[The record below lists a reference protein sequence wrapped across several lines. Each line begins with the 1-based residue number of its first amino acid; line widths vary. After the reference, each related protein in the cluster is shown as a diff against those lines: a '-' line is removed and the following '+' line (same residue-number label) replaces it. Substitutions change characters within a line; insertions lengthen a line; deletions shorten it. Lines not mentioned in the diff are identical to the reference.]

1 MTVEAQEVFSVSQ
14 WLASKRTG
22 VLRFFRDS
30 TNLGLVLLAVVVGL
44 LGGAGAIVFRL
55 LIAWAHELFFEGSQR
70 ALPFLGDARLI
81 LLPAVGLLIVS
92 AIVRRWAPEARGHGV
107 PEVQY
112 AVRRGGGRIRPR
124 VAAIKALASAICIG
138 SGGSVGREG
147 PIVQIG
153 STLGSSVGG
162 LLGLR
167 EDGVKL
173 LVACGAAAGIG
184 GTFNAPIAG
193 VLFAMEVI
201 LGTFTARSFGVVVLA
216 SVASTALVQS
226 VVGREPAFALQQV
239 FSLVSPL
246 ELPLY
251 LALGVVAGV
260 LAVVYTR
267 AVYSFEHAFSR
278 APGGPYLKAL
288 AGGLGVGLIGY
299 ASVRYLGGP
308 HLFGVG
314 YETIEQALSLGKL
327 SEAGPGQL
335 TFAVLALLA
344 GLKIIATSLTLAA
357 GGSGGVFAPALF
369 IGAMTGG
376 AFGMAVGELAPMVT
390 APPGAYALVGMGA
403 LFAGAAHAPI
413 SSILILFEMTDDY
426 QIILPLMLAVV
437 VSHLVASWLRADS
450 IYTTK
455 LRHLGGTSPLQA
467 ARGSVLDLVLVV
479 DAMSRDVH
487 SVRPEV
493 PVIDLTNEFRDETLR
508 SLPVVDHAG
517 SFVGLVTATDVQTA
531 LIGGRGDGQTAA
543 DIMTTS
549 VISCRPD
556 ESLRTVLQRISD
568 RDVAQVPVVDK
579 KDPSRLLG
587 LLRREQILW
596 AIGEMTSEH
605 GRLLDR
611 VGLAQSAGEESVQIS
626 LEVRAA
632 HRELCFKRLRELELP
647 EQCLVTILRRGDH
660 ARVPNGETVIEPG
673 DVLALVTTQSHE
685 PRLRKWIALLDKT

>member
-1 MTVEAQEVFSVSQ
+1 MTVEDQGVFSVSQ
-14 WLASKRTG
+14 WLASQRMRL
-22 VLRFFRDS
+22 LRFFRDS

-44 LGGAGAIVFRL
+44 LGGAGAIVFRI
-55 LIAWAHELFFEGSQR
+55 LIARAHELFFEGSER

-81 LLPAVGLLIVS
+81 LLPAVGLLIVT

-112 AVRRGGGRIRPR
+112 AVRRRGGRIRAR
-124 VAAIKALASAICIG
+124 VAAVKALASAICIG

-162 LLGLR
+162 FLGLR

-251 LALGVVAGV
+251 LALGVVAGM
-260 LAVVYTR
+260 LAVVYVRTL
-267 AVYSFEHAFSR
+267 YSLEHAFSR
-278 APGGPYLKAL
+278 APGSPYLKAL

-299 ASVRYLGGP
+299 ASVLYLGGP

-314 YETIEQALSLGKL
+314 YEAIEQALSLGKL
-327 SEAGPGQL
+327 SEVGPGQM
-335 TFAVLALLA
+335 TFAVLAALA
-344 GLKIIATSLTLAA
+344 GLKIVATSLTLAA

-376 AFGMAVGELAPMVT
+376 AFGIAVGGLAPTLT

-403 LFAGAAHAPI
+403 LFAGAAHAPL
-413 SSILILFEMTDDY
+413 SSILILFEMTDNY

-437 VSHLVASWLRADS
+437 VSHLVASWLSPDS
-450 IYTTK
+450 IYTIK

-467 ARGSVLDLVLVV
+467 ARGSVLELVLVV

-487 SVRPEV
+487 LVRPEV
-493 PVIDLTNEFRDETLR
+493 PVIDLVNEFRDETLR
-508 SLPVVDHAG
+508 SLPVVDRAD

-531 LIGGRGDGQTAA
+531 LIGGGGDGQTAA

-549 VISCRPD
+549 VISCSPD

-579 KDPSRLLG
+579 EDPSRLLG

-605 GRLLDR
+605 GRLLDQ
-611 VGLAQSAGEESVQIS
+611 VGLDQSAGEDSVQIS

-632 HRELCFKRLRELELP
+632 HRELCFRRLREVELP
-647 EQCLVTILRRGDH
+647 EQCLVTILRRGDR
-660 ARVPNGETVIEPG
+660 ASVPNGETVIEPG

-685 PRLRKWIALLDKT
+685 ARLRDWIALLDS